1 VAVHD
6 VPQPQEPSRI
16 YQRKAMK
23 TKQEIKD
30 EIIEL
35 FGATQ
40 ALGDAM
46 NLLHAQRM
54 EKSKQMM
61 ALNQMLKDMEEEDE

>member
-1 VAVHD
+1 
-6 VPQPQEPSRI
+6 
-16 YQRKAMK
+16 MK

-35 FGATQ
+35 YGATQ

-46 NLLHAQRM
+46 NILHAQRM

-61 ALNQMLKDMEEEDE
+61 ALNQMLKEMEEGDE

>member
-1 VAVHD
+1 
-6 VPQPQEPSRI
+6 
-16 YQRKAMK
+16 MK

-35 FGATQ
+35 YGATK
-40 ALGDAM
+40 ALRDAM
-46 NLLHAQRM
+46 NILHAQSM

-61 ALNQMLKDMEEEDE
+61 ALNHMLRDMGDDEPDEKNNAA

>member
-1 VAVHD
+1 
-6 VPQPQEPSRI
+6 
-16 YQRKAMK
+16 MK

-35 FGATQ
+35 HGATL
-40 ALGDAM
+40 ALGEAM
-46 NLLHAQRM
+46 NFLHAQRM

-61 ALNQMLKDMEEEDE
+61 ALNHMLKDMEEDDAEGTT

>member
-1 VAVHD
+1 
-6 VPQPQEPSRI
+6 
-16 YQRKAMK
+16 MK

-35 FGATQ
+35 YGATQ

-46 NLLHAQRM
+46 NILHAQRM
-54 EKSKQMM
+54 EKSKAMM
-61 ALNQMLKDMEEEDE
+61 ALNQMLQDMDDDGTEEKNT

>member
-1 VAVHD
+1 
-6 VPQPQEPSRI
+6 
-16 YQRKAMK
+16 MK

-35 FGATQ
+35 YGATQ
-40 ALGDAM
+40 ALREAM
-46 NLLHAQRM
+46 NFLHAQSM

-61 ALNQMLKDMEEEDE
+61 ALNHMLKEMGGDDSEEKT

>member
-1 VAVHD
+1 
-6 VPQPQEPSRI
+6 
-16 YQRKAMK
+16 MK

-35 FGATQ
+35 YGATT

-61 ALNQMLKDMEEEDE
+61 ALSNMLKEMGEDDEEKS

>member
-1 VAVHD
+1 
-6 VPQPQEPSRI
+6 
-16 YQRKAMK
+16 MK

-35 FGATQ
+35 YGATQ
-40 ALGDAM
+40 ALNEAM
-46 NLLHAQRM
+46 NMLHAQRM

-61 ALNQMLKDMEEEDE
+61 SLNHMLKEMDGNDAEEKNSA

>member
-1 VAVHD
+1 
-6 VPQPQEPSRI
+6 
-16 YQRKAMK
+16 MK
-23 TKQEIKD
+23 TKEEIKE

-35 FGATQ
+35 YGATQ

-46 NLLHAQRM
+46 NILHAQRM

-61 ALNQMLKDMEEEDE
+61 ALNQMLKDMDDDAKEKRNV

>member
-1 VAVHD
+1 
-6 VPQPQEPSRI
+6 
-16 YQRKAMK
+16 MK

>member
-1 VAVHD
+1 
-6 VPQPQEPSRI
+6 
-16 YQRKAMK
+16 MK

-40 ALGDAM
+40 ALREAM
-46 NLLHAQRM
+46 NFLHAQSM

-61 ALNQMLKDMEEEDE
+61 ALNYMLKEMEGDDDHRN

>member
-1 VAVHD
+1 
-6 VPQPQEPSRI
+6 
-16 YQRKAMK
+16 MK

-35 FGATQ
+35 YGATQ
-40 ALGDAM
+40 ALREAM
-46 NLLHAQRM
+46 NFLHAQSM

-61 ALNQMLKDMEEEDE
+61 AFNHMLKEMENDDDRT

>member
-1 VAVHD
+1 
-6 VPQPQEPSRI
+6 
-16 YQRKAMK
+16 MK

-35 FGATQ
+35 YGATQ
-40 ALGDAM
+40 ALREAM
-46 NLLHAQRM
+46 NLLHAQSM

-61 ALNQMLKDMEEEDE
+61 ALNHMLKEMEDDDDRLDT